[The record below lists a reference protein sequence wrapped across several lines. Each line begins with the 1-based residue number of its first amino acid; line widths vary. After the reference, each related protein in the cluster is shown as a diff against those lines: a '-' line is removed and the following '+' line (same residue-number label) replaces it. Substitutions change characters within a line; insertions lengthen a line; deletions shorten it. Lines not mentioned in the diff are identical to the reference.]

1 MTLSRTPA
9 FSSGPVQ
16 TAAAPVAALS
26 GPATSIDD
34 VSVKANN
41 VLNVIVAE
49 KLKKKVEDVPLSKSI
64 KDLIRG
70 KSTLQNG
77 ILGDLQME
85 FTSAPE
91 KGEELPLE
99 ELGAALGVGYSRA
112 LGTKYTSGL
121 VSRMVGGCVWVHI
134 WPLWVYNHITSYLTS
149 LFIYNAWTSVH
160 GQPCTYKLRPVIP
173 APR

>member
-112 LGTKYTSGL
+112 LGTNIL
-121 VSRMVGGCVWVHI
+121 RVWYHAWSVDA
-134 WPLWVYNHITSYLTS
+134 YG
-149 LFIYNAWTSVH
+149 FIYGHCGYTITLH
-160 GQPCTYKLRPVIP
+160 HI
-173 APR
+173 